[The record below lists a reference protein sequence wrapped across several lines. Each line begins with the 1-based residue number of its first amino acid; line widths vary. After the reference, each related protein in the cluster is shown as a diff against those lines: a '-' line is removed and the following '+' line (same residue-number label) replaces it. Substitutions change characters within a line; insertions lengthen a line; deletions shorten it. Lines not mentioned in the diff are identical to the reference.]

1 MKVTFDKQKLLA
13 TLTSAAGISQ
23 VKNTIT
29 TIEGLLFECPP
40 NEKFGEYNGEDENV
54 CRISAFDLEKGLR
67 TTVECNI
74 YEEGTYIINTSKIL
88 QIVRALPDGEI
99 TLDIDEKNKVT
110 VSGGQSSFEI
120 TAANGVDFP
129 AMPMLIGDRVFTLPQ
144 YLIRNKIEETVFA
157 VAVNDQRPAFNGAL
171 FKIKNGEL
179 TIVGCDGN
187 RLAASRCS
195 INDGTVPDA
204 EVIIP
209 GKFLIELSKMLKDSE
224 DEVTIIIGRKHIIF
238 KMDSIYFFTRMI
250 EAEYMDYE
258 KVLPKSY
265 MTQVFVSR
273 RDLIAAIDR
282 ASIVTEDK
290 LGGNTKPP
298 VKLDIRNGFIEL
310 SSISQGGSVYE
321 KVPCAMDGAD
331 LTIGFTCRLLLES
344 LKNCPET
351 CETLRI
357 RLNQATMG
365 IVIEPAD
372 GSGFVEA
379 VPDASI
385 YGERILEGMEMENKT
400 DNDAPRCLYF
410 VMPRRL

>member
-1 MKVTFDKQKLLA
+1 MKVTFDKQDLLA
-13 TLTSAAGISQ
+13 ALTSAAGVSQ

-40 NEKFGEYNGEDENV
+40 NEKFGQYDGEDKNV

-67 TTVECNI
+67 RIVECSI
-74 YEEGTYIINTSKIL
+74 FEEGTYIINTSKIL
-88 QIVRALPDGEI
+88 QIVRVLPDGPI
-99 TLDIDEKNKVT
+99 TIDIDERNKVT

-129 AMPMLIGDRVFTLPQ
+129 AMPMLSGDRVFTLPQ
-144 YLIRNKIEETVFA
+144 HLIRSKIDETVFA

-171 FKIKNGEL
+171 FKIKNGDL
-179 TIVGCDGN
+179 TIVGCDTN
-187 RLAASRCS
+187 RLAVSRCS
-195 INDGTVPDA
+195 LEDSSVPDA

-209 GKFLIELSKMLKDSE
+209 GKFLTELSKMLKDSE
-224 DEVTIIIGRKHIIF
+224 EEVTIIIGRKHIIF
-238 KMDSIYFFTRMI
+238 KMDSVWFFTRMI

-265 MTQVFVSR
+265 MTQVYVSR
-273 RDLIAAIDR
+273 RDLISAIDR
-282 ASIVTEDK
+282 ASIITEDK
-290 LGGNTKPP
+290 LGGNAKPP
-298 VKLDIRNGFIEL
+298 VKIDFRNNAIEL

-331 LTIGFTCRLLLES
+331 LTIGFNCRFLLDS
-344 LKNCPET
+344 LKSCPDD

-357 RLNQATMG
+357 RLNKATMG
-365 IVIEPAD
+365 IVIEPAE
-372 GSGFVEA
+372 GSGFVTA
-379 VPDASI
+379 VPDPEVFGDRTLDTPA
-385 YGERILEGMEMENKT
+385 EQP
-400 DNDAPRCLYF
+400 DNDSAKFLYF